1 MAITPSYAPL
11 LILASLAE
19 GDKHGYAIRRDV
31 IERTAGDVRLGS
43 TTLYR
48 LLGQLRDEGYIG
60 AARVRPARHL
70 DDERRQY
77 FRITAAGRRALGS
90 ELRRLVRVLMAAKP
104 AVDSRSR

>member
-1 MAITPSYAPL
+1 MGIRPSYAPL

-48 LLGQLRDEGYIG
+48 LLRELGEDGYLA
-60 AARVRPARHL
+60 AARARPARYL
-70 DDERRQY
+70 DDERRRY
-77 FRITAAGRRALGS
+77 FRITPAGRRALAS

-104 AVDSRSR
+104 IVPRSR